1 MEVSETGTWYV
12 VRGGCGR
19 AIQRTSH
26 VPGTTYLLDNTR
38 PGHRLEDTSSPGA
51 LVNQQALTKSAIAS
65 TLLQV
70 AMVLVNHF
78 APTLFGPNL
87 PAIGGTAIGGVAGII
102 YGMLANSAAPG
113 PNAGGGAAAGA
124 IGGVL
129 GSALSM
135 AMGDVPAATI
145 AIAGGSTAVSGAIGG
160 VLGRLLGPK
169 G

>member
-1 MEVSETGTWYV
+1 M
-12 VRGGCGR
+12 
-19 AIQRTSH
+19 
-26 VPGTTYLLDNTR
+26 D
-38 PGHRLEDTSSPGA
+38 
-51 LVNQQALTKSAIAS
+51 QQALTKSALAS

-102 YGMLANSAAPG
+102 YGMLARNGAPG

-129 GSALSM
+129 GSLLSM
-135 AMGDVPAATI
+135 VMGDVPASTI
-145 AIAGGSTAVSGAIGG
+145 VVAGGSTAIVGAIGG
-160 VLGRLLGPK
+160 ALGKLLAPAR
-169 G
+169 